1 MCGILSPLLQ
11 RGEEGAVAVPSLC
24 AQSGSVQSASA
35 RRCVK
40 AAAFQNQ
47 QPPVPWVGVWGVQGS
62 TEPAPCQGQPQRPK
76 PVLWG
81 LPRAT
86 AGIFFFSPSPNIS
99 LGRGSAAR
107 VLWAQGEAGSPPNEG
122 HGGVWGSW
130 GAPGMGLLVPGWC
143 QAPTHPR
150 GWLVLQAGLS
160 PAPCTVPNPAWGC
173 SSTSHPPLA
182 AFHTWP
188 QRSPRGA
195 SREPGTARPRAAS
208 AVGAHVAPQGQPG
221 TVGALPGAPPA
232 SPRAGP
238 SWLGWGCHG
247 LGQAAGQSLGA
258 VPAMNPGIWEWG
270 GSLSLSFVPGSV
282 SPPGWGWETGTFWG
296 RWQGQEMGSRLL
308 KLPPGLEGKHRGCC
322 GAGGGG
328 GREAAQPLGPKDG
341 AGSCSRAGKCGGHSV
356 TKQTSQKEAVV

>member
-1 MCGILSPLLQ
+1 M
-11 RGEEGAVAVPSLC
+11 
-24 AQSGSVQSASA
+24 
-35 RRCVK
+35 
-40 AAAFQNQ
+40 
-47 QPPVPWVGVWGVQGS
+47 WGVQGS
-62 TEPAPCQGQPQRPK
+62 TEPAPCQGQPQCPE
-76 PVLWG
+76 PILWG
-81 LPRAT
+81 LPRAA
-86 AGIFFFSPSPNIS
+86 AGIIFSPFPNIC
-99 LGRGSAAR
+99 LGCGSAAR
-107 VLWAQGEAGSPPNEG
+107 VLWARGEAGSPPNKG

-247 LGQAAGQSLGA
+247 LGQAVGQSLGA
-258 VPAMNPGIWEWG
+258 VPATSPGIWERG
-270 GSLSLSFVPGSV
+270 GSRSPSFVPGSV
-282 SPPGWGWETGTFWG
+282 SP
-296 RWQGQEMGSRLL
+296 L
-308 KLPPGLEGKHRGCC
+308 
-322 GAGGGG
+322 
-328 GREAAQPLGPKDG
+328 DG
-341 AGSCSRAGKCGGHSV
+341 AGRRAPSGAVGRDRRWARGCSSSLQAWKGSTGAAVGLG
-356 TKQTSQKEAVV
+356 AVVDVRLRSPQAPGMEQGPAAGLANVVGTWSQTRPAKKRLLCEATSCRAAWSPAASAAWCDPAARGCGSRSTRGGRRLRGPTPA